1 MGVGVF
7 LFVVLG
13 KDGWGERTRPFPLD
27 IGTFPDIVFPSEYL
41 LFMFVVMAVLVIRH
55 GRRHGY
61 W

>member
-27 IGTFPDIVFPSEYL
+27 IGTFPDIGFPSGYL
-41 LFMFVVMAVLVIRH
+41 LFMFVVMTVLVVRH
-55 GRRHGY
+55 
-61 W
+61 